1 MKKLLPILVVGIFVL
16 SGLGAVAM
24 SNNDLETE
32 RKSREDGEFTAEL
45 GRRGSSEPW
54 VNLDGNYN
62 TRGRFKIIYGTA
74 TAGENQG
81 RFRGVFIKNRFIVK
95 VSISRI
101 SLTIY
106 GRGTFDEQTFE
117 GNWILRSPRRIG
129 GWIEG
134 EFIPN

>member
-1 MKKLLPILVVGIFVL
+1 MRKLLPILVVGIFVL
-16 SGLGAVAM
+16 SGLGTVAM
-24 SNNDLETE
+24 SNNDLKTE
-32 RKSREDGEFTAEL
+32 VKSRADGEFTAEL
-45 GRRGSSEPW
+45 GRRGSSDPW
-54 VNLDGNYN
+54 VYLDGNYN

-81 RFRGVFIKNRFIVK
+81 RFRGVFIGNRFI
-95 VSISRI
+95 IRIPTPRI
-101 SLTIY
+101 SLTIH

-117 GNWILRSPRRIG
+117 GNWILRSPQRIG